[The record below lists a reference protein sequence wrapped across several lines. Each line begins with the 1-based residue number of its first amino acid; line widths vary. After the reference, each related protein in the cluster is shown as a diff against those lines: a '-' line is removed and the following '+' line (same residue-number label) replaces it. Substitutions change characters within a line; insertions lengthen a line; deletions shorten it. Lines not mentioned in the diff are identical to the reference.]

1 MENMYNLKAILE
13 ILPVQ
18 SKHITV
24 DVPRRGRGEEK
35 VAAEKLTHLTQ
46 WEAVEAVETVLGGL
60 LLAEPD
66 EHVAL
71 LFSQGASHTHD
82 LTELGEVVADFL
94 FRDLAVLVEET

>member
-1 MENMYNLKAILE
+1 MENMNNLKDILE

-46 WEAVEAVETVLGGL
+46 WEAVEAVETVLGRL

-71 LFSQGASHTHD
+71 LFSQSAPHAHD
-82 LTELGEVVADFL
+82 LTEL
-94 FRDLAVLVEET
+94 